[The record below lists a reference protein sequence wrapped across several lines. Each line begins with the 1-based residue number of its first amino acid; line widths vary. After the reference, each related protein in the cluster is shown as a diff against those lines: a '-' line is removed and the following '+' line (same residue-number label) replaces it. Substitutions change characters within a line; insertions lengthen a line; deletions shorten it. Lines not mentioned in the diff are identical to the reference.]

1 MTLNKKYI
9 IPEIIVG
16 LVIMFIISGCNTGY
30 EDFQYKNAYQKV
42 QEIIDNSK
50 KLEVKIQDGNT
61 RNVI

>member
-9 IPEIIVG
+9 IPQVIVG

-42 QEIIDNSK
+42 QEI
-50 KLEVKIQDGNT
+50 T
-61 RNVI
+61 